1 MPSYAGADSL
11 DSHTNSSSLESG
23 MEIWIDVGW
32 KVYSPII
39 CCHELGVINMR
50 LSTFRFLHQT
60 AIIQLIRHSNQS
72 LRITLPLAEIC
83 RCVGGV
89 SHYDPMER
97 VALALTSTL
106 FIYAYTAV
114 FIWPSTR
121 IQHAAHNSEDSILLV
136 EVVYPLLKEDEVT
149 EIQIGN
155 ISWLRFMFSRDH
167 AAARWQCASS
177 VSTVP
182 TPEQLAT
189 NNAFTLI
196 AQNSTLFGVTVVIV
210 SIRCYTRGVVLK
222 SFGKDDWTILV
233 SLLLATVTLI
243 CYAAQVPVGLGRP
256 ISVIR
261 LDQDGYR
268 TLLKFRMIHMTFIT
282 AGVTVV
288 KISVSFTLLRLAV
301 TERHRWFLYS
311 LILFL
316 LGFLV
321 LCAGTIG
328 SPMSSGGRDTGL
340 ETPAATHR
348 IRYCHLYEYHNA
360 AVTIATDF
368 LLALL
373 PIPFIW
379 KLSLNLR
386 TKLFLA
392 IVLSLGLL
400 ASFAGIM
407 KATKSL
413 TILLDPNRFA

>member
-1 MPSYAGADSL
+1 MS
-11 DSHTNSSSLESG
+11 
-23 MEIWIDVGW
+23 
-32 KVYSPII
+32 
-39 CCHELGVINMR
+39 
-50 LSTFRFLHQT
+50 
-60 AIIQLIRHSNQS
+60 
-72 LRITLPLAEIC
+72 
-83 RCVGGV
+83 
-89 SHYDPMER
+89 
-97 VALALTSTL
+97 
-106 FIYAYTAV
+106 
-114 FIWPSTR
+114 
-121 IQHAAHNSEDSILLV
+121 
-136 EVVYPLLKEDEVT
+136 
-149 EIQIGN
+149 
-155 ISWLRFMFSRDH
+155 
-167 AAARWQCASS
+167 ASS

-328 SPMSSGGRDTGL
+328 MSYHPSNVAILISNLVLQCLPVAAIWDLRLRPPPIGSGTAICMSISTFSDI
-340 ETPAATHR
+340 AIFNAT
-348 IRYCHLYEYHNA
+348 
-360 AVTIATDF
+360 VTIATDF

-413 TILLDPNRFA
+413 TILLDPNRFVHDSFARWNFAELYIGIIAASLPALKPFFQKIIDAIHLTRASYPARGSRYSFRGPDSVGYTRQDEERSGKNSDIPLRQIEC